1 MSIRNYKKV
10 FALGPYAGRA
20 EFNSSQNQLEE
31 VLTPITKSQIVDG
44 LLLKSVDLSHSSDNL
59 IEHKLGREPLG
70 WIVVRKFNP
79 IDVYESL
86 TATIGG
92 SSKKYDRK
100 KFINFLIPG
109 TTDMSNVHFWVF

>member
-1 MSIRNYKKV
+1 MSIKNYKKV

-31 VLTPITKSQIVDG
+31 VLTPITKSRIVDG
-44 LLLKSVDLSHSSDNL
+44 VYLKSIDLTHSADNL

-70 WIVVRKFNP
+70 WVVVRKFAA

-92 SSKKYDRK
+92 ASSSYDRK

-109 TTDMSNVHFWVF
+109 TTSMSNVHFWIF

>member
-31 VLTPITKSQIVDG
+31 VLTPITQSQIVDG
-44 LLLKSVDLSHSSDNL
+44 VLLKSVDLSHSADNL

-100 KFINFLIPG
+100 KFIILKYPSLVRIVV
-109 TTDMSNVHFWVF
+109 TI